1 MPGRPSSARQ
11 TLQEFYE
18 QLARKW
24 REAEDL
30 LLSLEVP
37 ESVSVPIKTV
47 ASDFPG
53 SSRSRHELGFI
64 RHYGRW
70 GICYGV
76 GDEDDPQNRYWTSIH
91 RCSIEQRVEATRVF
105 PELRDRVLQAAERYA
120 ETVAEALAVLD
131 LSLSSSETDPA
142 DNGNSVESNCATEDR
157 ETVHGI
163 AEETILLHDLNLI
176 APDGPPDLLPDE
188 EFPDADAQ
196 GDICLDSLAD
206 SPGDDDLDDTAL
218 SDPERPVP
226 AQDLAAAADF
236 TAVEDADV
244 PHDDRGTA
252 DQYTGAPADGGA
264 MIVPPFPIQSWE
276 SDGGEIARDAA

>member
-18 QLARKW
+18 QLSRKW
-24 REAEDL
+24 RQAEDL

-37 ESVSVPIKTV
+37 ESVAVPIKSV
-47 ASDFPG
+47 ASEFPG
-53 SSRSRHELGFI
+53 SSRCRHELGFI

-131 LSLSSSETDPA
+131 LSLSSPETS
-142 DNGNSVESNCATEDR
+142 SVESDCAKDDR
-157 ETVHGI
+157 TTAHGTI
-163 AEETILLHDLNLI
+163 AQETILLHGLNLI
-176 APDGPPDLLPDE
+176 APDGPLDLLPDE

-244 PHDDRGTA
+244 THDDRGTA
-252 DQYTGAPADGGA
+252 DQYTGAPADCGA
-264 MIVPPFPIQSWE
+264 MIVPSFPIQCWE
-276 SDGGEIARDAA
+276 SDGGEISRDAA